1 MSKKAEIQFYLVFV
15 LIAGAII
22 LAFLVSFGLKFKEVQ
37 EEKTTIRVLNN
48 LESSFSEL
56 QGSQFQTSTS
66 FRLPVDMRVVC
77 TPTEEVLLI
86 NGRSLKSDNLIF
98 SLGNLNEEVLIGF
111 SPDKLPFKI
120 TNFFY
125 IIKKTDTYSL
135 VYDNSNEEVVR
146 EIGKDFK
153 SYFPDNVE
161 ITNDPKN
168 QIKVYFERNDNADL
182 YVIPETEES
191 GKIYFNGGNSLD
203 YYNKAMLYGAIIS
216 RENSAC
222 LFEKADN
229 IKLEVI
235 ISYRNKIS
243 HLPANCNY
251 NNLLLNFQKMEN
263 LNGKELVDAA
273 KALEKQNEAL
283 LNENCPLVF

>member
-98 SLGNLNEEVLIGF
+98 SL
-111 SPDKLPFKI
+111 
-120 TNFFY
+120 
-125 IIKKTDTYSL
+125 
-135 VYDNSNEEVVR
+135 VYDNSNEEIVR
-146 EIGKDFK
+146 EICKDFK

-168 QIKVYFERNDNADL
+168 KIKVYFERNDNADI

-191 GKIYFNGGNSLD
+191 GKIYFRGGNSLD
-203 YYNKAMLYGAIIS
+203 YYNRAMLYGAIIS

-222 LFEKADN
+222 LFEKADK
-229 IKLEVI
+229 IRLDVI
-235 ISYRNKIS
+235 SSYRNKIS

-263 LNGKELVDAA
+263 LSGKELVDTA